1 MWEKIGEVIL
11 IHYGPVVAGL
21 LIVVAALWLFHVE
34 LTKVRLEMRYEVNR
48 DLLARRFEAYG
59 ALWSRTSFAAI
70 YTAKEFGPDHV
81 TEFKERLSSWYF
93 TEKGGLLLTTKARGF
108 YFALQDFLTHLG
120 DLSGWHCPHR
130 PSQSDTKVRFAR
142 LLKDVVAREPQLQ
155 EQVNL
160 VQTTPETLD
169 PEIWKHICKQVA
181 VGLADAVQRV
191 TTKAGEGD
199 ATRDEVGRDIC
210 AAVQQVSSVLRSKLA
225 AELRSRL
232 DVERPEDALTLVA
245 PDSHAP

>member
-1 MWEKIGEVIL
+1 MWEKIGEVL
-11 IHYGPVVAGL
+11 LVHYGPVVVGL

-59 ALWSRTSFAAI
+59 ALWSRTSPAAI
-70 YTAKEFGPDHV
+70 YTAKEFGPDQV
-81 TEFKERLSSWYF
+81 SDFKEELSRWYF
-93 TEKGGLLLTTKARGF
+93 AEKGGLLLTTRARGF

-120 DLSGWHCPHR
+120 NLPGWHCPHR
-130 PSQSDTKVRFAR
+130 PSQADTKERFAR
-142 LLKDVVAREPQLQ
+142 LLKDVAAREPKLQ
-155 EQVNL
+155 EQANL
-160 VQTTPETLD
+160 VQTTPEKLD
-169 PEIWKHICKQVA
+169 PDTWKQISTLVA
-181 VGLADAVQRV
+181 AGLSEAVQRAA
-191 TTKAGEGD
+191 KAGD
-199 ATRDEVGRDIC
+199 AAREEVGKDIC

-232 DVERPEDALTLVA
+232 DVERPEDALTFVA